1 MISLVYVTGQESFNT
16 SLRAEVRGKSQT
28 AGYEDINAS
37 LLGRLLYLWLRA
49 VPVPKILEIASD
61 DLNAPIGGMAIWY
74 IFSIPEEKKFYGRNV
89 LLN

>member
-16 SLRAEVRGKSQT
+16 SLRAEVRSKSET

-49 VPVPKILEIASD
+49 VPVPKILEVASD
-61 DLNAPIGGMAIWY
+61 DFKCTDRRDGHMVY
-74 IFSIPEEKKFYGRNV
+74 FFDF
-89 LLN
+89 

>member
-16 SLRAEVRGKSQT
+16 SLRAEVRGKSET

-49 VPVPKILEIASD
+49 VPVPKILEVASD
-61 DLNAPIGGMAIWY
+61 DFKCTDRRDGHMVY
-74 IFSIPEEKKFYGRNV
+74 FFDS
-89 LLN
+89 

>member
-16 SLRAEVRGKSQT
+16 SLRAEVRGKSET

-49 VPVPKILEIASD
+49 VPVPMILEVASD
-61 DLNAPIGGMAIWY
+61 D
-74 IFSIPEEKKFYGRNV
+74 FKCTDRRNGHMV
-89 LLN
+89 YFFDS